1 MSKKE
6 TKVVINWG
14 LDIAEEY
21 MLKKFSK
28 LARQGWKLDSM
39 NIFGFEFVKSEP
51 QNKIFAVDYQ
61 PNVKDVSEY
70 KAIFEG
76 SGWELA
82 CSCGG
87 MFYIFSAEE
96 GTCEIYTDKTE
107 LKNKINS
114 RFCGVL
120 IAWIVSLAMTII
132 ISTFMYMNNR
142 FDGWIFGIGL
152 IFAGIWGM
160 CTPWLI
166 GLINKKRKL
175 R

>member
-6 TKVVINWG
+6 TKFVINSG
-14 LDIAEEY
+14 LDIAEGH

-39 NIFGFEFVKSEP
+39 TPMGFRFVKSEP

-61 PNVKDVSEY
+61 PNVKDEAEY
-70 KAIFEG
+70 KAIFESG
-76 SGWELA
+76 GWELA
-82 CSCGG
+82 CSCGE
-87 MFYIFSAEE
+87 FYIFRADE

-107 LKNKINS
+107 LKNKTNS
-114 RFCGVL
+114 RFRGVL
-120 IAWIVSLAMTII
+120 ITWLVSFAMIVILTVLMYINESLE
-132 ISTFMYMNNR
+132 
-142 FDGWIFGIGL
+142 WLFGVTL
-152 IFAGIWGM
+152 IFAGIWGF
-160 CTPWLI
+160 CTPWLA

>member
-6 TKVVINWG
+6 TRFVINWG

-21 MLKKFSK
+21 MLKKFSR

-39 NIFGFEFVKSEP
+39 TVMGFRFVKSEP

-61 PNVKDVSEY
+61 PNVKDEAEY
-70 KAIFEG
+70 KAIFESG
-76 SGWELA
+76 GWELA
-82 CSCGG
+82 CSCGE
-87 MFYIFSAEE
+87 FYIFSADE

-114 RFCGVL
+114 RFRGVL

-142 FDGWIFGIGL
+142 FEFWLFGIGL

-166 GLINKKRKL
+166 GLLNKKRKL